1 MDRKTKGKV
10 LISCV
15 CFLAMIYGLASL
27 DQGHRKQ
34 WKEEVPAMAEET
46 TQKTPKLAKE
56 RVMYLTFDDGP
67 SKHTQAV
74 LDILNTYSIK
84 ATFFVTG
91 ENTEYSSMIKTIH
104 EQGHTLGIH
113 TYSHDY
119 AKIYTSVDAYFQ
131 DIEKVKNLIK
141 SEAGVDTKLLRF
153 PGGSSNTVS
162 RKYCDGIMTTL
173 AKAVEEQGYT
183 YYDWNAHN
191 GDGDPSISADALY
204 NQTMKEIEG
213 KDHVVLLMHDGGG
226 NQNTIDSLD
235 RVIKELIRQGWT
247 FKIIE
252 SNDPDA
258 IVHHH
263 IAN

>member
-34 WKEEVPAMAEET
+34 LKEEIPAMAEET
-46 TQKTPKLAKE
+46 TQKEPEMAEEKI
-56 RVMYLTFDDGP
+56 MYLTFDDGP
-67 SKHTQAV
+67 SKHTQEV
-74 LDILNTYSIK
+74 LELLNKYSIK